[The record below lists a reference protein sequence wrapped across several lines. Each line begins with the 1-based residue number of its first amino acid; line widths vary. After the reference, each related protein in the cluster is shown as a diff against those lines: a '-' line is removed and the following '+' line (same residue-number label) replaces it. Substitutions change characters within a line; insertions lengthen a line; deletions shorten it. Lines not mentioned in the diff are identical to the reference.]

1 MPAEN
6 LDALFRRYGPAYR
19 WLATITCVVGAMT
32 GGLASTTVN
41 VAFPDL
47 MGAFGLGRDQAQLLS
62 TGYFASQ
69 TLGML
74 LSAWMIKAFGERIAN
89 IVALSLF
96 LLGAAMSGLAI
107 DTVTLIVGR
116 VTQGVSAGV
125 LQPLGMAVVFSVFP
139 EGRKSLSM
147 GIFATGMVIAPTLGP
162 TLGGLA
168 IDIFNWRYIFL
179 LTLPTAFA
187 AMVLSAFFL
196 PSRPIPR
203 FLPKFDFLGVGLLA
217 VALVGL
223 LLGFSYGQRLG
234 WTSNDILILFALGT
248 VCCVSFIYRQITIAE
263 PLVNLKLFTNMQ
275 FTAAAL
281 IAFFTECA
289 FLSSTIMLPLF
300 VQQIQGFTPLY
311 SGLLLVPSGLLML
324 VLFPLS
330 GRLGDILP
338 AQYLVY
344 AGLLSYSFSFALMAT
359 MDVNTPFW
367 TVVIFTLFM
376 RAGSAFTRP
385 VTNATA
391 LSSLP
396 KDQIHQGS
404 SSLNFTRKL
413 GGAVGANAVIVFLE
427 LRIPFHGD
435 AFVSLQTSVNQTSRE
450 LRDAIVRLF
459 TEAGVPEVARESAAL
474 QFMGDVILAQ
484 ASTRGF
490 QDAFTILAIMAF
502 LAIIPAMYMARLM
515 KKPAPPAKAAK
526 AAA

>member
-1 MPAEN
+1 LPAEN
-6 LDALFRRYGPAYR
+6 IDALFRRYGPAYR
-19 WLATITCVVGAMT
+19 WLATITCVMGAMT

-74 LSAWMIKAFGERIAN
+74 LSAWLIKAFGERIAN

-96 LLGAAMSGLAI
+96 TLGAAMSGLAF
-107 DTVTLIVGR
+107 DPATLIVGR
-116 VTQGVSAGV
+116 VTQGVSAGI
-125 LQPLGMAVVFSVFP
+125 LQPLGMAVVFTVFP

-147 GIFATGMVIAPTLGP
+147 GIFAMGMVIAPTLGP
-162 TLGGLA
+162 TMGGLA
-168 IDIFNWRYIFL
+168 IDLFNWRYIFL
-179 LTLPTAFA
+179 LTLPTTILAII
-187 AMVLSAFFL
+187 LSGFFL
-196 PSRPIPR
+196 PSRPRPR
-203 FLPKFDFLGVGLLA
+203 FLPKFDFLGVALLA
-217 VALVGL
+217 MALVGL

-234 WTSNDILILFALGT
+234 WTSDDILLLFAVGILSCAG
-248 VCCVSFIYRQITIAE
+248 FIYRQLTIAE
-263 PLVNLKLFTNMQ
+263 PLVNLKLFRNLQ

-330 GRLGDILP
+330 GRLGDMLP
-338 AQYLVY
+338 PQYLVY
-344 AGLLSYSFSFALMAT
+344 AGLLSYSLSFALMAG

-367 TVVIFTLFM
+367 TVVMFTLVM

-396 KDQIHQGS
+396 REQVHQGS

-435 AFVSLQTSVNQTSRE
+435 AFTAMQTSVNQTSRE
-450 LRDAIVRLF
+450 LRDVIVRLF
-459 TEAGVPEVARESAAL
+459 TEAGVPEAAREPGAL

-490 QDAFTILAIMAF
+490 QDAFMVLAIMAF
-502 LAIIPAMYMARLM
+502 AAILPAMMMARLM
-515 KKPAPPAKAAK
+515 KKAPPPGKVARATA
-526 AAA
+526 